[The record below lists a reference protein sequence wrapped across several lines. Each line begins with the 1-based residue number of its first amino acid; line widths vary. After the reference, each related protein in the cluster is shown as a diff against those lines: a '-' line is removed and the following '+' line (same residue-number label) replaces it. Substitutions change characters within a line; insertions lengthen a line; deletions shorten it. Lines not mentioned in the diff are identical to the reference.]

1 MKKTTVYED
10 KQKKLEEHTRAC
22 PKCGYPVLDT
32 MTQCPNCKEKLTPTG
47 YQPLSDEKIK
57 KIRYVT
63 YTIGAII
70 SIVLIVLII
79 VFRK

>member
-1 MKKTTVYED
+1 MKKTTIYED
-10 KQKKLEEHTRAC
+10 KKAKAEQRTYAC
-22 PKCGYPVLDT
+22 PNCGYPVMDH
-32 MTQCPNCKEKLTPTG
+32 MTQCPNCKQKLTPRG
-47 YQPLSDEKIK
+47 YVPLSDEKIK

-70 SIVLIVLII
+70 SIVIIVLII

>member
-1 MKKTTVYED
+1 MKKTTIYED
-10 KQKKLEEHTRAC
+10 KKEKLEKRTRPC
-22 PKCGYPVLDT
+22 PNCGYPVLDH
-32 MTQCPNCKEKLTPTG
+32 MTQCPNCKQKLTPTG

-70 SIVLIVLII
+70 SIVIIVLII